1 MARCPH
7 CNARAVRRPS
17 PLWKLAHA
25 GAWLYAAGSV
35 LGASLVGPVILL
47 LAPALLFGGAC
58 LLAETYRR
66 ATEPAVCEACDR
78 YVVPSGAAQPTT
90 HAHQH
95 GALGL
100 ANAR

>member
-17 PLWKLAHA
+17 SLWKLAHA
-25 GAWLYAAGSV
+25 GAWIYVAGAV
-35 LGASLVGPVILL
+35 LGASLVGPFILL
-47 LAPALLFGGAC
+47 LGPVLLFSGTC

-66 ATEPAVCEACDR
+66 ASESAVCEACDR
-78 YVVPSGAAQPTT
+78 YVATSVARPVV
-90 HAHQH
+90 HVHDH

-100 ANAR
+100 SAAR